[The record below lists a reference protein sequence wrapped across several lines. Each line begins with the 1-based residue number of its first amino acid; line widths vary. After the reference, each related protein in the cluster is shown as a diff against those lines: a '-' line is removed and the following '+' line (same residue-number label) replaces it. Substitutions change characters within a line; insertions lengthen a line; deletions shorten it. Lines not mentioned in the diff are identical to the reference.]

1 MSVCLSL
8 GMLCVGVS
16 RTFRFVSLCHIFHF
30 YRRSSIGFD
39 GWKMMMVMVQFSRS
53 SLAYADN
60 ESSAAG
66 VAKAAGANA
75 ERLLHDVLANVEPRK
90 CNPTDS
96 MAAEAARLTM

>member
-1 MSVCLSL
+1 MRGCKSDFSFCFTLSYF
-8 GMLCVGVS
+8 S
-16 RTFRFVSLCHIFHF
+16 FH
-30 YRRSSIGFD
+30 RRSSIGFD